1 MCLIVHF
8 RPGAFGG
15 AFFLAVY
22 LTWFFL
28 ARAFILPVKW
38 QFVRGV
44 ARSIACCHARFL
56 LICYFLRFY
65 PQSVN
70 NCLKFQCIVTCVCL
84 NFMPLRFYLFFILFC
99 VAGFRLSASELSL
112 RSAVV
117 TALEHNLDLRVS
129 TYTPANA
136 LDSVVVQEAQF
147 DPTFYTSASLSE
159 RQSAAASSSL
169 DSASIPESETRGL
182 EAGVTQSF
190 STGASVTL
198 DSSISRSASNN
209 NAARNPD
216 YSSDVGVSITQP
228 LLKDAWSTVNLAPLA
243 RAKVTAERSLFILR
257 SDVLDLLLET
267 ELAYWNLA
275 YARESRELA
284 LSSLELAQNLL
295 DENRERERLG
305 LVTRLEVLQ
314 AEAELSGQQEAIIE
328 AERDIEDAEDALR
341 RAMGQANFLEN
352 LSEDALVVADLPE
365 VVEPL
370 RPMQRVVQDTVTYD
384 VDAKAQELQVELE
397 RIDRI
402 LAQDETRPDLDLSA
416 GLTYLGRDDQGSAAY
431 RGAYEAS
438 GYNWN
443 LGLKLSMPWGF
454 REARAEARQAERN
467 LEQAKLQLYNIK
479 QEKALAARNAW
490 RSAQASLKRIEV
502 ARATMLL
509 NQEAFEQERARYGS
523 GLVPYR
529 SVLEA
534 QRDYDAAKSNYL
546 SSLIETLR
554 ARARLSRVDGTL
566 LSRNG
571 FDWDEISPY
580 TQVTV
585 PNIDFE
591 LNPATTRP

>member
-1 MCLIVHF
+1 
-8 RPGAFGG
+8 
-15 AFFLAVY
+15 
-22 LTWFFL
+22 
-28 ARAFILPVKW
+28 
-38 QFVRGV
+38 
-44 ARSIACCHARFL
+44 L

-65 PQSVN
+65 PQNVN

-84 NFMPLRFYLFFILFC
+84 NSMPLRFYLFFILFC

-384 VDAKAQELQVELE
+384 VDAKAQELQIELE